1 VLAFGVF
8 LVAGLVVVPTMT
20 EHVDAKC
27 EGTRK
32 NGDPCKAKEER
43 GYRRRYKHIMKSE
56 TIMLTITP
64 ALAIAL
70 VAGLVVLPSS
80 RSDSIITRRR

>member
-1 VLAFGVF
+1 MQNARVLGRMEISASQ
-8 LVAGLVVVPTMT
+8 
-20 EHVDAKC
+20 
-27 EGTRK
+27 
-32 NGDPCKAKEER
+32 
-43 GYRRRYKHIMKSE
+43 RRRYKHIMKSE
-56 TIMLTITP
+56 TIILTITP